1 MQACR
6 AYYEKGRFIP
16 FEPLEIPEGSQA
28 IITVLDSSA
37 ESIHKIPGDIS
48 DRQKKAV
55 ARFRDIIRNSDPL
68 PPEFDNIMN
77 QRYLS
82 WV

>member
-6 AYYEKGRFIP
+6 AYYEKGRSIP
-16 FEPLEIPEGSQA
+16 FEPLKIPEGSQA

-48 DRQKKAV
+48 DRQKEAV
-55 ARFRDIIRNSDPL
+55 ARFRDIKRNSDPL
-68 PPEFDNIMN
+68 PPEFDDIMN

-82 WV
+82 WA